1 MDPPLGRTRILVLG
15 EGIRVLAP
23 QGLFNPV
30 KAIDVDGMTLEQV
43 ESPDI
48 VKASCVVLVVV
59 GKEYGVQV
67 VDTLT

>member
-1 MDPPLGRTRILVLG
+1 
-15 EGIRVLAP
+15 
-23 QGLFNPV
+23 
-30 KAIDVDGMTLEQV
+30 MTLEQV